1 MKEAVVLYPSPH
13 VGHLV
18 SMVELGK
25 LLLTHRPALSIHIL
39 IAAAPYIAGRT
50 DKYISTVSASVPSIK
65 FHHLPIVTPAST
77 TATHL
82 EVLTLEVLQFSK
94 PRVHEELINIS
105 KTCKIHG
112 LIMDFFCTSGLSVAN
127 ELHIPSYFFITSG
140 ACFLALYLHLP
151 TLHQNTTKNF
161 KDMKEHFLNV
171 PGLLPVLATD
181 MPKPFLSGTIR
192 PINTSLI
199 FPLKW
204 ACVPDNPTPPIY
216 CIGPLILAD
225 DKRGGSSKT
234 SPEDAH
240 KCITWLDSQPNQSV
254 VFLCFGSLGLFTKE
268 QLREIAIGLEKSG
281 QRFLWVVRDPPSH
294 NLSVSIKANGY
305 PDLDSLLPDG
315 FLERT
320 KERDYS
326 VGGFVTH
333 CGWNSTL
340 EALCAGVPL
349 VAWPLYAEQTLN
361 RAVLVEEMKLALSMN
376 ESEDG
381 FVSADEVE
389 KNLRGLMESDE
400 GKLIRER
407 AIAMKNAAKAA
418 MIEGGSSQ
426 VALSK
431 LVESWN

>member
-1 MKEAVVLYPSPH
+1 
-13 VGHLV
+13 
-18 SMVELGK
+18 MVELGK

-65 FHHLPIVTPAST
+65 FRHLPIVTPAST
-77 TATHL
+77 AATTL
-82 EVLTLEVLQFSK
+82 EVLTLEVLHFIK

-105 KTCKIHG
+105 KTFKIHG
-112 LIMDFFCTSGLSVAN
+112 LIMDFFCTSGLSVAD

-151 TLHQNTTKNF
+151 TLHQNTTKSF

-181 MPKPFLSGTIR
+181 MPKPFLERDNKAYQYFLDFATQVPQAAGIM
-192 PINTSLI
+192 INTFEFLESKVVRAISDGL
-199 FPLKW
+199 
-204 ACVPDNPTPPIY
+204 CVPDNPTPPIY

-234 SPEDAH
+234 SPEDAY
-240 KCITWLDSQPNQSV
+240 KCISWLDSQPNQSV

-294 NLSVSIKANGY
+294 NLSVAIKANGY
-305 PDLDSLLPDG
+305 HDLDSSLPDG

-320 KERDYS
+320 KERGLVMKLWAPQVEILNHSS

-333 CGWNSTL
+333 CGWNSIL
-340 EALCAGVPL
+340 
-349 VAWPLYAEQTLN
+349 
-361 RAVLVEEMKLALSMN
+361 
-376 ESEDG
+376 
-381 FVSADEVE
+381 
-389 KNLRGLMESDE
+389 
-400 GKLIRER
+400 
-407 AIAMKNAAKAA
+407 
-418 MIEGGSSQ
+418 
-426 VALSK
+426 
-431 LVESWN
+431 